1 MDHFLNED
9 SRRTFSSVSLGFGIA
24 SLATS
29 IVLGIIPY
37 FALTLGCFALIFSFI
52 SKGYYYKRDTKA
64 LIGMIFGIVSVV
76 ISVCII
82 VAVLAFSFSVAS
94 SELTSILPEVDSVLG
109 DLYQEQFGFMPS
121 DLFKYIFSLGG
132 IINA

>member
-9 SRRTFSSVSLGFGIA
+9 SRGTFSSVSLGFGIA

-29 IVLGIIPY
+29 IVLGIFPY

-64 LIGMIFGIVSVV
+64 LVGMILGIAGVV
-76 ISVCII
+76 ISLCITI
-82 VAVLAFSFSVAS
+82 AVLAFSFSVAS
-94 SELTSILPEVDSVLG
+94 SELTSILPEVDEILG

-132 IINA
+132 MINA

>member
-9 SRRTFSSVSLGFGIA
+9 SRRTFSSVAFGFGIA
-24 SLATS
+24 SLASS
-29 IVLGIIPY
+29 ILLAIFPY
-37 FALTLGCFALIFSFI
+37 AGLAFGCFAIVFSFI
-52 SKGYYYKRDTKA
+52 SKGFYYKRDTKA
-64 LIGMIFGIVSVV
+64 LIGMIFGIVGVV

-109 DLYQEQFGFMPS
+109 DLYMEQFGFMPS

-132 IINA
+132 IINV